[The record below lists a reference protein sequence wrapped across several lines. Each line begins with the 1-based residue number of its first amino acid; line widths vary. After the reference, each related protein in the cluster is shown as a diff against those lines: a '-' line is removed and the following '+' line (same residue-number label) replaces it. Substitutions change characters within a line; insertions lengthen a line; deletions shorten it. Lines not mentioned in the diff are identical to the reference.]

1 MKKKFASLIVGALLA
16 LAVPASAMGS
26 GVYPTGAVFEIAPTS
41 TESKPT
47 VGTSLGSCALTKI
60 WGQIP
65 AAPANETQF
74 EILKPTVGECTSG
87 TTLTLEGK
95 WLAQGSGYNF
105 NITGGGPFGSGIVGA
120 TLRYS
125 SLPGCKLKSVGPTFF
140 GVWSNGVSSPTMLK
154 SGYHAHGTTTWVWD
168 NDGGTCAL
176 AGKTE
181 LVRYSQETGVASSM
195 RGTSS
200 VVNVIGNPTG
210 PIIVR

>member
-1 MKKKFASLIVGALLA
+1 MQKKFASLIVGAVLA
-16 LAVPASAMGS
+16 LAVPASAMG

-41 TESKPT
+41 TEAKPT

-74 EILKPTVGECTSG
+74 EILKPTVGSCTSG

-95 WLAQGSGYNF
+95 WLAVGSGYNF
-105 NITGGGPFGSGIVGA
+105 NITGGGQTESGAAA

-125 SLPGCKLKSVGPTFF
+125 SLPGCKLRSVGPTFF

-154 SGYHAHGTTTWVWD
+154 SGYHAHGTTGWVWD

-181 LVRYSQETGVASSM
+181 LVSYSQEIGVPTSM

-200 VVNVIGNPTG
+200 VVNVIGSPTG